1 MKVEEAGLEM
11 PAVVMRRWSMPR
23 RLRFKRDST
32 PTPLSLSRSLC
43 VSRSLGL
50 SALSLSAL
58 SLAVA
63 SNSKR
68 RRAGVSKPFGAV
80 GLQPIRSHAQGATQ
94 GATPGHVVVDRNSG
108 TAEER

>member
-32 PTPLSLSRSLC
+32 PTPLSLS
-43 VSRSLGL
+43 VSVSLGL
-50 SALSLSAL
+50 SVSLLSLSAL

>member
-1 MKVEEAGLEM
+1 MVNAAK
-11 PAVVMRRWSMPR
+11 
-23 RLRFKRDST
+23 T
-32 PTPLSLSRSLC
+32 PVQKAIARPLLSLSRSLC